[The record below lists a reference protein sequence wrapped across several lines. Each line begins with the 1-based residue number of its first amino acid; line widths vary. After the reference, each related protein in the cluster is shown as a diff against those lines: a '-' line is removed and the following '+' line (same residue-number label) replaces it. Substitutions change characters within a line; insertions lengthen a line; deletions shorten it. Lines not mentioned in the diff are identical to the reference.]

1 MATVFPCHV
10 LALSTGSRRWL
21 RTGSR
26 QSRGRRNSQ
35 ALKVLGLLL
44 GQGKIKEEAERQ
56 AKKKKKEKR
65 NKQRQRDKDPTGQRD
80 RQESRMAETESW
92 REGAELTGHVPMAH
106 SGSCWDG
113 PNQCKMDGCSGK
125 AEAARPGSH
134 SIPSICT
141 TCCRKPSQ
149 VTLAED

>member
-44 GQGKIKEEAERQ
+44 GQGKIKEEAARQ

>member
-26 QSRGRRNSQ
+26 QSRGRRNSPG
-35 ALKVLGLLL
+35 AEGPGAGKD
-44 GQGKIKEEAERQ
+44 QGGGREAGN
-56 AKKKKKEKR
+56 KKKKKREKR

-149 VTLAED
+149 VTLAKD

>member
-26 QSRGRRNSQ
+26 QSRGRRKSQ